1 MRGARRP
8 ATAAGRLL
16 RGALSLLRSGRRRTV
31 LAAVGILVAGAMAGA
46 ALTVSLALGGGFD
59 RAAERSDLPDIVARF
74 ADQPPDRIRDRIEA
88 LPNVAAYAPRTEV
101 PNVRLRSG
109 SNFSSR
115 GSLQLVDTTAR
126 RGYAI
131 VAGRDLPRT
140 GGSTREVVIEQGL
153 ARTWDLGVGD
163 TLRVGQLGRVTIVG
177 VSIAPDN
184 VAFPLATAPRVYLSG
199 TALESRL
206 GGVFRVNQA
215 LVWTHDRGR
224 TDVTLQ
230 QARATTYGVGNLRFV
245 TRTGVR
251 LIIDQAAGVVIA
263 LLVAFSLIALIAA
276 TTMLAS
282 QAASEVARRLPVIGV
297 QRAIGVPRGTVA
309 GEQALSAG
317 LIGLVAGGAGVA
329 LGAFVI
335 QGPSGDL
342 LAALN
347 ETPPGAALILPLTGL
362 VLLLAAIA
370 AGAAGWPAWRAAGRP
385 PVALL
390 RGGTLTEGAL
400 RGRWR
405 GWRAGQDRGSDG
417 TRPDDRATRRAGA
430 GDRAP
435 RTAGRTGFLGLGAKL
450 VLARPGRAGATIGV
464 LGVSGGVIL
473 LMLGLASLLVALR
486 DDPSAV
492 GTRYALTVRAPDG
505 GGLAAIRA
513 VPGVADAGERY
524 ETRGADSFALG
535 EPVKI
540 TAFRGDLERFVNPPL
555 ADGRRVRGP
564 GEVEIGTGLAT
575 ALGLGTG
582 GTLAVQLQSGGEAR
596 FRVVGTVRALQ
607 DDGRVA
613 FARPDRLL
621 AADPGLQPDVAVRLE
636 DGADRDEVG
645 RRLAAIGA
653 TPTAVGGATTSNRAF
668 LDTLA
673 TVLKAVAVLDGL
685 VCLYA
690 LIQALALTARE
701 RRPTLALLRAQGAA
715 TPTVVRVL
723 LGAGLVLALPGA
735 LVAFLLQRLVFSPV
749 VSQLAA
755 GYADLGTAASAG
767 AVVAVTGGF
776 VGFAVLAGAWVARRV
791 VAEPPVLGLREG

>member
-1 MRGARRP
+1 VSGA
-8 ATAAGRLL
+8 ATAVVRLL
-16 RGALSLLRSGRRRTV
+16 RGALSLLRTGRRRTV
-31 LAAVGILVAGAMAGA
+31 LAAVGVLVAGAMAGA
-46 ALTVSLALGGGFD
+46 ALTVSIGLGGGFD
-59 RAAERSDLPDIVARF
+59 RAAERADLPDIVARF
-74 ADQPPDRIRDRIEA
+74 DGQDPARIRERIEA
-88 LPNVAAYAPRTEV
+88 LPNVEDYAPRTEI
-101 PNVRLRSG
+101 
-109 SNFSSR
+109 SNQR
-115 GSLQLVDTTAR
+115 IRAGDHETGKGALQLVDTDAR

-131 VAGRDLPRT
+131 VAGRDLRR
-140 GGSTREVVIEQGL
+140 GSLDSSDALVEQGL
-153 ARTWDLGVGD
+153 ARSWGLHVGD
-163 TLRVGQLGRVTIVG
+163 TIDVGRLGEVRIVG
-177 VSIAPDN
+177 ISLAPDN
-184 VAFPLATAPRVYLSG
+184 VAFPLASAPRVLVSG
-199 TALESRL
+199 PALEARFRGRL
-206 GGVFRVNQA
+206 RVDQA
-215 LVWTHDRGR
+215 LVWTHDRSR

-251 LIIDQAAGVVIA
+251 LIIDQAAGVVVA
-263 LLVAFSLIALIAA
+263 LLVAFSLVALIAA

-282 QAASEVARRLPVIGV
+282 QSASEVARRLPVIGV

-309 GEQALSAG
+309 GEQALAAG
-317 LIGLVAGGAGVA
+317 LVGLLAGGVGVLVGALVVAG
-329 LGAFVI
+329 
-335 QGPSGDL
+335 PSSDL

-347 ETPPGAALILPLTGL
+347 ETPPGGALVLPLVGL
-362 VLLLAAIA
+362 TLLLGAIA
-370 AGAAGWPAWRAAGRP
+370 AAAAGWPAWRAAGRP

-390 RGGTLTEGAL
+390 RGGTLVEGGL
-400 RGRWR
+400 RARWR
-405 GWRAGQDRGSDG
+405 ARRELRAER
-417 TRPDDRATRRAGA
+417 RP
-430 GDRAP
+430 
-435 RTAGRTGFLGLGAKL
+435 TAGRTGFLGLGAKL
-450 VLARPGRAGATIGV
+450 VLARPGRAGATVAV

-492 GTRYALTVRAPDG
+492 GTRYALTVQAPDG
-505 GGLAAIRA
+505 GVDA
-513 VPGVADAGERY
+513 VRRVAGVADAGERY
-524 ETRGADSFALG
+524 EVRGADSFALG

-540 TAFRGDLERFVNPPL
+540 TAFDGRLDRFVNPPL

-582 GTLAVQLQSGGEAR
+582 GTLAVQLQNGGEAR

-621 AADPGLQPDVAVRLE
+621 DADPGLRPDIAVRLR
-636 DGADRDEVG
+636 DGADVTAVG
-645 RRLAAIGA
+645 RRLASIGA
-653 TPTAVGGATTSNRAF
+653 TPTKVGGATTSDKAF

-673 TVLKAVAVLDGL
+673 TVLKAVAALDGL

-690 LIQALALTARE
+690 LVQALALTARE

-735 LVAFLLQRLVFSPV
+735 LVAFLLQRLVLSPL

-755 GYADLGTAASAG
+755 GYADLGTAASTAAVAG
-767 AVVAVTGGF
+767 VTGGF
-776 VGFAVLAGAWVARRV
+776 VVFAALAGGWVARRV

>member
-1 MRGARRP
+1 MRGAPRP
-8 ATAAGRLL
+8 AAAAGRLL

-109 SNFSSR
+109 GDFSSR

-131 VAGRDLPRT
+131 VEGRDLPET
-140 GGSTREVVIEQGL
+140 GGSTREVLIEQGL

-163 TLRVGQLGRVTIVG
+163 TLQVGQLGRVRIVG

-199 TALESRL
+199 TALERRL

-329 LGAFVI
+329 LGALVI

-347 ETPPGAALILPLTGL
+347 ETPPGAALVLPLTGL
-362 VLLLAAIA
+362 VLLLGAIA

-405 GWRAGQDRGSDG
+405 GWRAGRDRTTDDADRGTDPPRG
-417 TRPDDRATRRAGA
+417 T
-430 GDRAP
+430 DRAP

-450 VLARPGRAGATIGV
+450 VLARPGRASATIGV

-492 GTRYALTVRAPDG
+492 GTRYALTVRAPDD
-505 GGLAAIRA
+505 GGLAAVRA

-535 EPVKI
+535 EPVKL
-540 TAFRGDLERFVNPPL
+540 TAFDGDLGRFVNPPL

-575 ALGLGTG
+575 ALGLSTG

-596 FRVVGTVRALQ
+596 FRVVGTVRALG

-613 FARPDRLL
+613 FAQPDRLL
-621 AADPGLQPDVAVRLE
+621 AADPGLRPDVAVRLE
-636 DGADRDEVG
+636 DGADRDEVA
-645 RRLAAIGA
+645 RRLTAIGA

-690 LIQALALTARE
+690 LVQALALTARE

-715 TPTVVRVL
+715 TGTVVRVL

-735 LVAFLLQRLVFSPV
+735 VVAFLLQRLVLSPV

-767 AVVAVTGGF
+767 AVVGVTGGF

-791 VAEPPVLGLREG
+791 VAEPPVHGLREG

>member
-1 MRGARRP
+1 MTATGAV
-8 ATAAGRLL
+8 ALI

-31 LAAVGILVAGAMAGA
+31 LAAVGVLVAGAMAGA
-46 ALTVSLALGGGFD
+46 ALTVSVALGGGFD
-59 RAAERSDLPDIVARF
+59 RAAERADLPDIVARF
-74 ADQPPDRIRDRIEA
+74 AEQPPDRIRERIEA
-88 LPNVAAYAPRTEV
+88 LPNVAAYAPRTEISR
-101 PNVRLRSG
+101 VRLRG
-109 SNFSSR
+109 NGEFSSR

-126 RGYAI
+126 RGY
-131 VAGRDLPRT
+131 VVLQGRDLPRT
-140 GGSTREVVIEQGL
+140 GGSRRDVLIEQGL
-153 ARTWDLGVGD
+153 ARTWGLGVGD
-163 TLRVGQLGRVTIVG
+163 TMQVGRIGRVAIVG
-177 VSIAPDN
+177 VTLAPDN

-199 TALESRL
+199 TAIERAFQGRL
-206 GGVFRVNQA
+206 AVNQA
-215 LVWTHDRGR
+215 LVWTHDRAR

-230 QARATTYGVGNLRFV
+230 QARATTYGVGDLRFV

-263 LLVAFSLIALIAA
+263 LLVAFSLVALVAA

-282 QAASEVARRLPVIGV
+282 QAAAEVARRLPVIGV
-297 QRAIGVPRGTVA
+297 QRAIGVPRGAVA

-317 LIGLVAGGAGVA
+317 FIGLVAGGAGVA
-329 LGAFVI
+329 LGALVV

-347 ETPPGAALILPLTGL
+347 ETPPGAALVLPLLGL
-362 VLLLAAIA
+362 TLLLGAIA
-370 AGAAGWPAWRAAGRP
+370 AAAAGWPAWRAAGRP

-390 RGGTLTEGAL
+390 RGGGLTAG
-400 RGRWR
+400 
-405 GWRAGQDRGSDG
+405 GWRA
-417 TRPDDRATRRAGA
+417 RRAA
-430 GDRAP
+430 RRADREGTAAP
-435 RTAGRTGFLGLGAKL
+435 RRAARTGFLGLGARL
-450 VLARPGRAGATIGV
+450 ALARPGRAGATVAV

-492 GTRYALTVRAPDG
+492 GTRYALTVRAPDDG
-505 GGLAAIRA
+505 RLAAIRA
-513 VPGVADAGERY
+513 VPGVADAGRRY

-535 EPVKI
+535 EPIKI
-540 TAFRGDLERFVNPPL
+540 TAFDGDLGRFVNPPL
-555 ADGRRVRGP
+555 ADGRRVQGP

-575 ALGLGTG
+575 ALGVSTG

-596 FRVVGTVRALQ
+596 FRVVGAVRALQ

-621 AADPGLQPDVAVRLE
+621 AADPSLRPDVAVRLE

-645 RRLAAIGA
+645 ARLAAIGA
-653 TPTAVGGATTSNRAF
+653 TPTAVGGASTSNRAF

-673 TVLKAVAVLDGL
+673 TVLRAVAILDGL

-715 TPTVVRVL
+715 TPTIVRVL

-735 LVAFLLQRLVFSPV
+735 LVAFLLQRLVFSPL
-749 VSQLAA
+749 VSELAA
-755 GYADLGTAASAG
+755 GYADLGTAASPAAVAG
-767 AVVAVTGGF
+767 VTGGF
-776 VGFAVLAGAWVARRV
+776 VLFAVLAGAWVARRV
-791 VAEPPVLGLREG
+791 VAEPPVHGLREG